1 MTLLARRWE
10 PVARGD
16 RHLAGMVDRA
26 AARADLEVLAR
37 PMVILARF
45 EKRFICHVAH
55 LLPPALHVPDFERPT
70 GQENAIVEG
79 L

>member
-10 PVARGD
+10 PVSRGN

-37 PMVILARF
+37 LMVILARF
-45 EKRFICHVAH
+45 VERLVCHVTH
-55 LLPPALHVPDFERPT
+55 LLPPALHVLDFERPT
-70 GQENAIVEG
+70 GQEDAIVEG